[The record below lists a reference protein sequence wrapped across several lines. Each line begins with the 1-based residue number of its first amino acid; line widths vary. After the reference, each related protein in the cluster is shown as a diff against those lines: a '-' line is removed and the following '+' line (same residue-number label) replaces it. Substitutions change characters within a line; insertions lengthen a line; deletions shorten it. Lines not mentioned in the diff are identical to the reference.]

1 MIKTL
6 LLVLAI
12 LGFAFLFIK
21 GLIALLY
28 EAKREESKDYRIR
41 RDQKHQLEDAA
52 LNLRR
57 ENERLTNTKE
67 KL

>member
-12 LGFAFLFIK
+12 LGFAFLFIH

-28 EAKREESKDYRIR
+28 KSKREESKDYQIR
-41 RDQKHQLEDAA
+41 REQKRALENAA
-52 LNLRR
+52 LDLRR